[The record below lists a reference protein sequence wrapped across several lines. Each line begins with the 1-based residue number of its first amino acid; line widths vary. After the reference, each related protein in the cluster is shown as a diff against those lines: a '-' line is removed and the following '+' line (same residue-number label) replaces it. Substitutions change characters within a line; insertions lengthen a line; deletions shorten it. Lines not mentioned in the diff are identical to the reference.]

1 MNALVPPNFSLIVG
15 QYVTKTLDF
24 VINNMTL
31 PVMFL
36 MFTGFIG
43 MLFVAYFLYQKYGLK
58 IKILEKF
65 TGNGEGSEGVEQ
77 TEKEA
82 EIILFYVDWCPHCKT
97 AKPEWDK
104 FKAEVESNGGLI
116 NGRRIIFTEYN
127 CTKETDEIVK
137 ITQKYKIEGY
147 PTIKLLKDEQ
157 VVEFDAKP
165 SKTTLQQFLSSVL

>member
-1 MNALVPPNFSLIVG
+1 MNALLPPNFSLMVG
-15 QYVTKTLDF
+15 NYVTKTLDII
-24 VINNMTL
+24 INNMSW

-36 MFTGFIG
+36 MFAG
-43 MLFVAYFLYQKYGLK
+43 FVAGLIVLYFLYKKYGLK

-65 TGNGEGSEGVEQ
+65 TGIGDDSDGADQ

-82 EIILFYVDWCPHCKT
+82 EIMLFHVDWCPHCKT

-116 NGRRIIFTEYN
+116 NGRRVIFTEYN

-157 VVEFDAKP
+157 IIEFDAKP
-165 SKTTLQQFLSSVL
+165 SKATLQQFLSSVL